1 MIVGESQIEKNN
13 IMHAVVTG
21 GAGFI
26 GSHLSKKLLSLGWK
40 VTIYDNLSS
49 GNKSNVPVGA
59 KFIWADLT
67 DENCLS
73 LMPKDKVD
81 IFYHLASHVGQ
92 ELSFERPLFD
102 LKANAN
108 STIILLN
115 WCLQNKVNQF
125 IFASTMNLYGS
136 QEIELVNESTPV
148 NPPSPYA
155 VGKLASEYLCKIY
168 TDFGLNSTCLRLFN
182 VYGPGQDFSNMKQGM
197 VSIFMSYVARNEK
210 LIVRGSKDRFR
221 DFIYVDD
228 VVNAFILVQDK
239 KAYGKIYNISTG
251 IKTLVSQVIDEILKS
266 FGHTIDKYPI
276 EFAEGTPND
285 QFGIYGDSMKLNSEL
300 GWKPKIGLSE
310 GINLM
315 AIDAKKLNR
324 NIV

>member
-1 MIVGESQIEKNN
+1 MIAGEYIIEKNK

-26 GSHLSKKLLSLGWK
+26 GSHLSKKLLSHGWE

-49 GNKSNVPVGA
+49 GNKSNVPDGA

-67 DENCLS
+67 DESCLS
-73 LMPKDKVD
+73 LMPKNKVD

-92 ELSFERPLFD
+92 ELSFERPLYD

-115 WCLQNKVNQF
+115 WCLKNNVKQF

-136 QEIELVNESTPV
+136 PDNELVNESTIA

-168 TDFGLNSTCLRLFN
+168 NDFGLNTTCLRLFN

-197 VSIFMSYVARNEK
+197 ASIFMSYVARNEK

-221 DFIYVDD
+221 DFIFVDD
-228 VVNAFILVQDK
+228 VVDAFIVVQNS
-239 KAYGKIYNISTG
+239 KAFANTYNVSTG
-251 IKTLVSQVIDEILKS
+251 VKTFVWQIIEEILAA
-266 FGHTIDKYPI
+266 FGHTNNNYPT
-276 EFAEGTPND
+276 EYAEGTPKD
-285 QFGIYGDSMKLNSEL
+285 QFGIYGDSNKLNFDF
-300 GWKPKIGLSE
+300 GWKPKVDLKE
-310 GINLM
+310 GIRLM
-315 AIDAKKLNR
+315 AEDAIKNKFL
-324 NIV
+324 